1 MDTVRWLDVLDG
13 VMTAEVH
20 TPARPELA
28 RELGGRGEAAAAA
41 WRAPVREREGAPEGT
56 EQAARYAITVDT
68 QALRRIV
75 ARLRR
80 RPGRTLVGDDGC
92 QAAPTNA
99 LNSDHDSA
107 FQRPA

>member
-13 VMTAEVH
+13 LMTAGVH

-28 RELGGRGEAAAAA
+28 RDLGGRGEAAAAA
-41 WRAPVREREGAPEGT
+41 WRASVRGREGAPEGT

-68 QALRRIV
+68 QALRRIA

-80 RPGRTLVGDDGC
+80 RPGRTLIGDDGC
-92 QAAPTNA
+92 QAALTSA
-99 LNSDHDSA
+99 LNSDYEPA